1 MSNLTTAGIGIYTV
15 YRECRLVIDLYTSAL
30 SVLAHGQCFASAGLK
45 AESCLEKRRMGASVL
60 NSSAVLA
67 TITGSPEGIVDIST
81 RIYTALRTMQT

>member
-1 MSNLTTAGIGIYTV
+1 MSNLTTAGIGIYAV

-30 SVLAHGQCFASAGLK
+30 SVVPHGQRFASAGLK